1 MIGIPPQ
8 NAHSHPDHLA
18 SRSRIIDQLQPRLA
32 ARSVDIGLVVPFVV
46 ALVGYSVYG
55 IGGAAYGTAFAI
67 FGLAVLE
74 RLDQENRTRTD

>member
-1 MIGIPPQ
+1 ME
-8 NAHSHPDHLA
+8 
-18 SRSRIIDQLQPRLA
+18 
-32 ARSVDIGLVVPFVV
+32 VGLLVPWVV

-74 RLDQENRTRTD
+74 RMDVANRAGQGLSAAAR